1 METLANP
8 TFSNELLSKA
18 KSGDAVTQLELADVY
33 IHGYGID
40 EDETQA
46 ELWATKSAENGNAKA
61 MYWLGDGYATYA
73 GLVEDMDPADADEH
87 YKKAF
92 TWFSKGLDQN
102 HSESMVGLANL
113 YSRGD
118 GINKDSQKALE
129 IRKKAASLGN
139 KEAMRDI
146 AFMYEHGLGVEE
158 NKETAKLWQDKASD
172 K

>member
-8 TFSNELLSKA
+8 IFSNELLSKA
-18 KSGDAVTQLELADVY
+18 KSGDAVAQVELADVY
-33 IHGYGID
+33 IHGYGVD
-40 EDETQA
+40 EDDTQA

-61 MYWLGDGYATYA
+61 MYWLGNGYATYA
-73 GLVEDMDPADADEH
+73 GLVEDIDSADADEH

-92 TWFSKGLDQN
+92 TWFLKGVDQN
-102 HSESMVGLANL
+102 HTESMVGLANL

-118 GINKDSQKALE
+118 GINKDPQKALE

-139 KEAMRDI
+139 KEAMKDI

-158 NKETAKLWQDKASD
+158 NKETAKLWEDKASQ